1 MAMTVGE
8 AAAILRRMYRDDAP
22 QGEKGAY
29 VILFGIK
36 YADDLARLSLASVI
50 RESGIY
56 PTAHVQIRHGMKL
69 DKYVQIKTDASRH
82 LRKSGES
89 SASEKPTAM
98 TVEKAAAT
106 LRRMYRD
113 DAPRGEKAPFL
124 ILFGIKY
131 ADDLPRLPLARI
143 IREAGLHRTAN
154 IEIRYGMKLAKYVE
168 IKPGA
173 GCAKIEFDKSTPI
186 GFIGAGA
193 VGGSLSVALRDAGYP
208 VVAVASRTLASA
220 RAFAERLPDCAIHPD
235 MQGVADCADFVFITT
250 SDDAI
255 APVCESVRWREGR
268 GVAHCSGAA
277 SVEPLAS
284 AASQGAAVGAFHPL
298 QAFSSV
304 EEGARNIPGTTFGIE
319 APPELRGYLEAMAID
334 IGGNPIFLK
343 PEDKVLYHVSGVLMG
358 NLLAVL
364 ASVAAS
370 MWPKFGHSRAEGVR
384 ALTPMMTAAARNLS
398 ANGVPQGV
406 AGPYP
411 RGDVG
416 TIRKHLEALSASAPE
431 YLPLYCELALAGL
444 PFAVEKGALAQERA
458 DEIAALV
465 ESFREGG
472 K

>member
-1 MAMTVGE
+1 MA
-8 AAAILRRMYRDDAP
+8 D
-22 QGEKGAY
+22 
-29 VILFGIK
+29 
-36 YADDLARLSLASVI
+36 
-50 RESGIY
+50 
-56 PTAHVQIRHGMKL
+56 
-69 DKYVQIKTDASRH
+69 
-82 LRKSGES
+82 
-89 SASEKPTAM
+89 
-98 TVEKAAAT
+98 
-106 LRRMYRD
+106 
-113 DAPRGEKAPFL
+113 
-124 ILFGIKY
+124 
-131 ADDLPRLPLARI
+131 
-143 IREAGLHRTAN
+143 
-154 IEIRYGMKLAKYVE
+154 
-168 IKPGA
+168 
-173 GCAKIEFDKSTPI
+173 FDKTTPI

-193 VGGSLSVALRDAGYP
+193 VGGSLSVALKNAGYP
-208 VVAVASRTLASA
+208 VVAVASRTPASA
-220 RAFAERLPDCAIHPD
+220 RAFAERLPDCAVHDD

-255 APVCESVRWREGR
+255 APVCESARWREGR

-319 APPELRGYLEAMAID
+319 APPELRGYLETMARD

-370 MWPKFGHSRAEGVR
+370 MWPQFGHSRSEGVR
-384 ALTPMMTAAARNLS
+384 ALTPMMIAAARNLS

-444 PFAVEKGALAQERA
+444 PFAVEKGALSQERS

-472 K
+472 ARI